1 MVDSPST
8 DRSPEKLPVLYL
20 DWDGV
25 VNFFGSRTQHN
36 KRSGLG
42 HLRRGSAVGTILRNG
57 AEEPHLYS
65 LNWSA
70 ELLRKLAALPLEV
83 VFLSTWRNRFPD
95 LLRATQWDLDSYRIL
110 DWKDGPEGQEHSGK
124 VPALLLDQVNDP
136 RPFIWADDEA
146 HSFLT
151 DDHRALMSSVPH
163 LLLAP
168 DENIGLTGDDY
179 RSMVSFLE
187 GLGYGAQI
195 KA

>member
-25 VNFFGSRTQHN
+25 VNFFGSRNQYN
-36 KRSGLG
+36 KRSGFG
-42 HLRRGSAVGTILRNG
+42 YVRRGSAQATIMLNGTEQPYLF
-57 AEEPHLYS
+57 S
-65 LNWSA
+65 MNWSA

-83 VFLSTWRNRFPD
+83 VFLSTWRHRFPE
-95 LLRATQWDLDSYRIL
+95 LLRATQWELDSYRIL
-110 DWKDGPEGQEHSGK
+110 DWEDGPEGKVHSGK
-124 VPALLLDQVNDP
+124 VAALLLDQINDP

-146 HSFLT
+146 HDFLT

-168 DENIGLTGDDY
+168 DDNIGLTGDDY